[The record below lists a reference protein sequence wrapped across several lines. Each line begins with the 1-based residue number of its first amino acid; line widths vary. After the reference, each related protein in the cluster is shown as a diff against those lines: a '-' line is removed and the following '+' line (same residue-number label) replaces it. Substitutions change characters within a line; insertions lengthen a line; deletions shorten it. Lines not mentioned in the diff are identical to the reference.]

1 MAQNAFILTS
11 RLQGAAREAQEVL
24 GEEQVLVGAQV
35 ARLPRSLLAKQVAE
49 ISVRPDY
56 LRDSDEKNHCQ
67 SLSKV
72 VRLLEKCTK
81 GYIPDFSLTD
91 ATKLLAT

>member
-1 MAQNAFILTS
+1 MREYANNHTRWKNENSIKNEQLEKNRYLCLIVFILTT

-56 LRDSDEKNHCQ
+56 LRDSE
-67 SLSKV
+67 SE
-72 VRLLEKCTK
+72 R
-81 GYIPDFSLTD
+81 
-91 ATKLLAT
+91 

>member
-1 MAQNAFILTS
+1 MPT

-49 ISVRPDY
+49 ISVRLDY
-56 LRDSDEKNHCQ
+56 LRDSESD
-67 SLSKV
+67 
-72 VRLLEKCTK
+72 R
-81 GYIPDFSLTD
+81 
-91 ATKLLAT
+91 

>member
-1 MAQNAFILTS
+1 MPT

-56 LRDSDEKNHCQ
+56 LRDSE
-67 SLSKV
+67 SE
-72 VRLLEKCTK
+72 R
-81 GYIPDFSLTD
+81 
-91 ATKLLAT
+91 

>member
-1 MAQNAFILTS
+1 MPQIVFILTT

-49 ISVRPDY
+49 ISVKRCPT
-56 LRDSDEKNHCQ
+56 
-67 SLSKV
+67 
-72 VRLLEKCTK
+72 RLTK
-81 GYIPDFSLTD
+81 RL
-91 ATKLLAT
+91 